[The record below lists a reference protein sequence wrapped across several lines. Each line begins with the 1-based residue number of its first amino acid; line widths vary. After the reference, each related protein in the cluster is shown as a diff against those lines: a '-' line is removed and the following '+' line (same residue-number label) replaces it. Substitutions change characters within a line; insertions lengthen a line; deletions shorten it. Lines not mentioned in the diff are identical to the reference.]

1 MGFFDSLWNS
11 VRLPK
16 KEAMFRLNR
25 KGITNTIVYLFILM
39 TVLFLPDMI
48 GTIIR
53 LDSNLTEVSRGLYL
67 VQVFVFYPMLI
78 IFLILVGVSALAGAA
93 LLITRQLER
102 KLTYQQ
108 LWKMTAYAA
117 TVPLILSILLKN
129 TPVPNSLS
137 ALIFFSLFFYIM
149 FRMIIIY
156 PKKKTKR

>member
-1 MGFFDSLWNS
+1 MEFFDSLWNS

-25 KGITNTIVYLFILM
+25 KGITSTIVYLFILM
-39 TVLFLPDMI
+39 TILFLPDMI

-93 LLITRQLER
+93 LLMTNQLDR

-117 TVPLILSILLKN
+117 TVPLVLSILLKN
-129 TPVPNSLS
+129 TPVPNGLS
-137 ALIFFSLFFYIM
+137 ALIFFSLFIYIM

-156 PKKKTKR
+156 PKKKAKR

>member
-1 MGFFDSLWNS
+1 MEFFDSLWNS

-25 KGITNTIVYLFILM
+25 KGITSTIMYLFILM
-39 TVLFLPDMI
+39 TVLFLPDMV

-93 LLITRQLER
+93 LIMTNQLDR

-117 TVPLILSILLKN
+117 TVPLVLSILLKN
-129 TPVPNSLS
+129 TPVPNGLS
-137 ALIFFSLFFYIM
+137 ALIFFSLFIYIM

-156 PKKKTKR
+156 PKKKAKR

>member
-1 MGFFDSLWNS
+1 MEFFDSLWNS

-25 KGITNTIVYLFILM
+25 KGITSTILYLFILM

-93 LLITRQLER
+93 LLMTNQLDR

-117 TVPLILSILLKN
+117 TVPLVLSILLKN
-129 TPVPNSLS
+129 TPVPNGIS
-137 ALIFFSLFFYIM
+137 ALIFFSLFIYIM

-156 PKKKTKR
+156 PKKKAKR

>member
-1 MGFFDSLWNS
+1 MEFFDSLWNS

-25 KGITNTIVYLFILM
+25 KGITSTIMYLFILM

-93 LLITRQLER
+93 LLMTNQLDR

-117 TVPLILSILLKN
+117 TMPLVLSILLKN
-129 TPVPNSLS
+129 TPVPNGLS
-137 ALIFFSLFFYIM
+137 ALIFFSLFIYIM

-156 PKKKTKR
+156 PKKKAKR

>member
-1 MGFFDSLWNS
+1 MEFLDSLWNS
-11 VRLPK
+11 IRLPK

-25 KGITNTIVYLFILM
+25 KGITSTIVYLFILM

-93 LLITRQLER
+93 LLMTNQLDR

-117 TVPLILSILLKN
+117 TVPLVLSILLKN
-129 TPVPNSLS
+129 TPVPNGLS
-137 ALIFFSLFFYIM
+137 ALIFFSLFIYIM

-156 PKKKTKR
+156 PKKKAKR

>member
-1 MGFFDSLWNS
+1 MEFFDSLWNS

-25 KGITNTIVYLFILM
+25 KGITSTIMYLFILM

-53 LDSNLTEVSRGLYL
+53 LDSNLSEVSRGLYL

-93 LLITRQLER
+93 LIMTNQLDR

-117 TVPLILSILLKN
+117 TMPLVLSILLKN
-129 TPVPNSLS
+129 TPVPNGLS
-137 ALIFFSLFFYIM
+137 ALIFFALFIYIM

-156 PKKKTKR
+156 PKKKAKR